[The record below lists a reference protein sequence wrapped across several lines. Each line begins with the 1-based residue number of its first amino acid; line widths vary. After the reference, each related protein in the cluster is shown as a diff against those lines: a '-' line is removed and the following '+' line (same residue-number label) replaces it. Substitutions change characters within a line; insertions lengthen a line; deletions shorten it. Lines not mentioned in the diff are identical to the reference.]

1 MRLLIYLAVAGALIT
16 ALLTACGQ
24 TNGGS
29 SSRQPEPFPTL
40 PAAPV
45 ITPVPELPAATELP
59 PPTPPVAATG
69 SPAATELPA
78 PTALP
83 ALTPLPT
90 AVAALPAPVLPTLT
104 PTATPPPTPA
114 PTATLSP
121 PPDSSPPLVAIG
133 EFAWTVELA
142 LTPQEQAQ
150 GLSGRAELPPGA
162 GMLFVYDTEGRRS
175 FWMPD
180 MNFPLDMVWINGD
193 CQVVDVTRDAPPQA
207 PGQSLD
213 DLPRYS
219 VDNAQYILEINAGES
234 ATYGITPGAPVK
246 FNGSLSGAYGC

>member
-24 TNGGS
+24 TN

-40 PAAPV
+40 SAAPV

-69 SPAATELPA
+69 SPAATELPL

-83 ALTPLPT
+83 TLTPLPT
-90 AVAALPAPVLPTLT
+90 VVAAPTAPVLPTLT
-104 PTATPPPTPA
+104 PTATPPPTPE
-114 PTATLSP
+114 PTA

-133 EFAWTVELA
+133 AFAWTVELA
-142 LTPQEQAQ
+142 LTPQEQAL
-150 GLSGRAELPPGA
+150 GLSGRAELAPGA

-180 MNFPLDMVWINGD
+180 MNFPLDLVWINGD
-193 CQVVDVTRDAPPQA
+193 CQVVDITRDAPPQA

-219 VDNAQYILEINAGES
+219 ADNAQYILEINAGES
-234 ATYGITPGAPVK
+234 ATYGIIPGAPVK

>member
-16 ALLTACGQ
+16 ALLTACAQ
-24 TNGGS
+24 TNGV

-59 PPTPPVAATG
+59 PPTPPVAAT
-69 SPAATELPA
+69 ELPL

-83 ALTPLPT
+83 TLTPLPT
-90 AVAALPAPVLPTLT
+90 VVAAPPAPVLPTLP
-104 PTATPPPTPA
+104 PTATLPPEPA
-114 PTATLSP
+114 PTATPSP
-121 PPDSSPPLVAIG
+121 PPDSSPPLVSIG

-150 GLSGRAELPPGA
+150 GLSGRAELAPGA

-193 CQVVDVTRDAPPQA
+193 CQVVDITRDAPPQA
-207 PGQSLD
+207 PGQSLNE
-213 DLPRYS
+213 LPHYS